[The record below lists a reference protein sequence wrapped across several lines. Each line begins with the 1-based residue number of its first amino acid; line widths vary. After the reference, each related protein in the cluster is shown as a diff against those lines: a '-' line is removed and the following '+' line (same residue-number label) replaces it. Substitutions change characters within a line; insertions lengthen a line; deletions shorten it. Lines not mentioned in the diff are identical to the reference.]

1 MNAKSNIGNS
11 TTQSIS
17 SADGYDLHAEAYD
30 EGAFFATTD
39 WQYARKETERPC
51 VAMPVAPEYTS
62 MADHCS
68 QAWAFVSRIVC
79 PDWEHDEAA
88 RCSFFV
94 GYEDAATELAD
105 AGEAGYETLAEAGTV
120 AATEGWQLQCAPWR
134 DRASAKEKGRRAV
147 QAAWDGAAA
156 WQARA
161 EASGDKRDERH
172 AGLAR
177 IRAEVAGE
185 YMLGSEYLSEAG
197 STLH

>member
-1 MNAKSNIGNS
+1 MNTKPNAGNH
-11 TTQSIS
+11 TNQSIS
-17 SADGYDLHAEAYD
+17 TADGCELHGEAYD

-39 WQYARKETERPC
+39 WQAARKETERPC
-51 VAMPVAPEYTS
+51 AVMPVAPEYTS

-68 QAWAFVSRIVC
+68 QAWAFISRIVC

-120 AATEGWQLQCAPWR
+120 AATEDWQLQCVPWP
-134 DRASAKEKGRRAV
+134 DKASAKEKGRRAV
-147 QAAWDGAAA
+147 QAAWAGAAA

-161 EASGDKRDERH
+161 EGTGDKRDERH

-177 IRAEVAGE
+177 IRAEAAGE
-185 YMLGSEYLSEAG
+185 YMVGSEYVSGAG
-197 STLH
+197 SAGH